1 MSMSIN
7 KQHKLAA
14 KFSGYRDQVVLKFR
28 DHPQYDQDREEE
40 FVDILT
46 EVERFHQYFFSSLVD
61 NTQKVILDT
70 SEDYKRRASGE
81 LTWGTVWRRTQERF
95 EQLCN
100 LPMSL
105 IYRAD
110 LKHRKPRQSVLKTP
124 LLVLLQVGNHTF
136 EWNKAGLVIPCEMD
150 LPNSQPVTTERF
162 VLVRNLDQ
170 QSQWK
175 QSVTSWTSQI
185 NEAIEKNDEDAVIAV
200 MYDLSEKREKMMV
213 SLIQLITSYNRY
225 KQYHRK
231 QCNNSHFVE
240 EAMENLGILNPPTVS
255 TTLRNH
261 LESLAPNSAIADKHF
276 PAHYDLDLYLFE
288 NVGSKML
295 GKAELEFLVSKYFIF
310 HMESCKGKRVKEW
323 TCTEPSCQLLD
334 LLEKL

>member
-1 MSMSIN
+1 MSMSVE

-14 KFSGYRDQVVLKFR
+14 KFSGYRDEVKLKFR
-28 DHPQYDQDREEE
+28 DHPQYDEEKEEE

-46 EVERFHQYFFSSLVD
+46 EAEQFYQYFFSSLVE

-81 LTWGTVWRRTQERF
+81 LTWETVCCITQERF
-95 EQLCN
+95 ERLCN

-110 LKHRKPRQSVLKTP
+110 LKHSKPRQAVLKTP
-124 LLVLLQVGNHTF
+124 LLVSLQVGNLTF
-136 EWNKAGLVIPCEMD
+136 EWNKTGLVIPCKID
-150 LPNSQPVTTERF
+150 PAFPKPVTTERL

-170 QSQWK
+170 QSQWN
-175 QSVTSWTSQI
+175 QSVTTWTSQI
-185 NEAIEKNDEDAVIAV
+185 NEAIEKKDEDAVIAV
-200 MYDLSEKREKMMV
+200 MYDLFEKREKMIL
-213 SLIQLITSYNRY
+213 SLIQLITNYNRY
-225 KQYHRK
+225 KHYHRK
-231 QCNNSHFVE
+231 QCRNNHFVE

-255 TTLRNH
+255 MTLRNY
-261 LESLAPNSAIADKHF
+261 LETLAPNSAIADKHF

-288 NVGSKML
+288 NIGGKMVGKE
-295 GKAELEFLVSKYFIF
+295 ELEFLVSKYFMF
-310 HMESCKGKRVKEW
+310 HMEGCKGKRVNEW

-334 LLEKL
+334 LLKKL